1 MIELRAATPD
11 DASVLLGI
19 YGPYVVGNAV
29 SFEATPPSSAE
40 MAARIESGIATHP
53 WIAAVDADSDFIL
66 GYASAKPLRPG
77 APFRFAVE
85 TGCYVAGDL
94 EGQGIRRSLY
104 AALLA
109 TLTEQNFTQA
119 ISNLVM
125 PQDKAIQ
132 LHEAMG
138 FKRAGVF
145 REVIAKNG
153 HWIDIGIWQRALAEP
168 KSPPEEPRAFADVG
182 VVRS

>member
-19 YGPYVVGNAV
+19 YAPYVVGNAV
-29 SFEATPPSSAE
+29 SFETVPPSTAE
-40 MAARIESGIATHP
+40 MAARIAGSITTHP
-53 WIAAVDADSDFIL
+53 WIVACDAESGFIL
-66 GYASAKPLRPG
+66 GFALAKPMRAGTPY
-77 APFRFAVE
+77 RFAVE
-85 TGCYVAGDL
+85 TACYVAGDL
-94 EGQGIRRSLY
+94 EGQGIRRMLY

-168 KSPPEEPRAFADVG
+168 G
-182 VVRS
+182 G